1 MAAESAARGPG
12 WQGAAW
18 RCGVAGVGGGR
29 YSLLCGS
36 NAICYEWIGL
46 GEAKRYQ
53 FGMLTRIEI
62 DGFKTFDGFGLDLQP
77 LTAIVGPNASG
88 KSNLFDALRFLS
100 LLAQHD
106 IRTAMQGLRG
116 EPEELF
122 RQTQGGTSRC
132 ISFAVEVLLSRN
144 GVDAFGTSYETPA
157 QRLRY
162 ELKLALVQTSDGVP
176 RGIFVREEHCKP
188 IKRKDDR
195 ATNLGTGK
203 LSYTARLS
211 PFIQLNDSGD
221 ALQIRQDGPKKHG
234 NPVKL
239 SLKEASRT
247 ALSTITTADFP
258 HLYAL
263 RQTLASIRFLE
274 INPRA
279 ARSAN
284 DRFEDHVLK
293 PDASNLAAVLAHLK
307 AKTTSE
313 HRPDGV
319 LSDIAADLASLIP
332 SVSQLRI
339 QNDPNQRQYSFSLG
353 FTGDLSFSS
362 RVISDGTLRLLALLT
377 ILNDPDRRGTLC
389 FEEPENGVHEGRVPK
404 LVEFLRDAANNS
416 FDPESPSFQIL
427 LNTHSPKVMA
437 ALHDTEIVAADS
449 VVEID
454 PATHVR
460 ASKTRMRTGISPIS
474 DIFEPEKHLLRSELD
489 QLLQTPTDA
498 A

>member
-1 MAAESAARGPG
+1 
-12 WQGAAW
+12 
-18 RCGVAGVGGGR
+18 
-29 YSLLCGS
+29 
-36 NAICYEWIGL
+36 
-46 GEAKRYQ
+46 
-53 FGMLTRIEI
+53 MLTRIEI
-62 DGFKTFDGFGLDLQP
+62 NGFKTFDGFDLDLQP
-77 LTAIVGPNASG
+77 LTAVVGPNASG

-100 LLAQHD
+100 LLVQHD
-106 IRTAMQGLRG
+106 IRTAMLGLRG

-122 RQTQGGTSRC
+122 RQTEAGQSDC
-132 ISFAVEVLLSRN
+132 MSFAVEVLLSRK

-162 ELKLALVQTSDGVP
+162 ELKLAMAQTLDGVP
-176 RGIFVREEHCKP
+176 RGIFVREEQCRP

-195 ATNLGTGK
+195 ATYLDTEK
-203 LSYTARLS
+203 LSYTARKR
-211 PFIQLNDSGD
+211 PFIELNESRD
-221 ALQIRQDGPKKHG
+221 ALQIRQDGPKRHG
-234 NPVKL
+234 NPMKL

-247 ALSTITTADFP
+247 ALSTITTAEFP

-263 RQTLASIRFLE
+263 REALASIRFLE

-279 ARSAN
+279 ARNAN
-284 DRFEDHVLK
+284 DRFEARVLK

-307 AKTTSE
+307 EETASE
-313 HRPDGV
+313 DRPDGV

-332 SVSQLRI
+332 SVSRLRI

-377 ILNDPDRRGTLC
+377 VLNDPDRRGTLC
-389 FEEPENGVHEGRVPK
+389 FEEPENGVHEGRVPM
-404 LVEFLRDAANNS
+404 LVEFLRDAANIS
-416 FDPESPSFQIL
+416 FDLESPSFQIL

-437 ALHDTEIVAADS
+437 ALRDTEIVAADA

-454 PATHVR
+454 PATRVR
-460 ASKTRMRTGISPIS
+460 STKTRMRTGIKPMS
-474 DIFEPEKHLLRSELD
+474 DMLEPEKYLSRFEIER
-489 QLLQTPTDA
+489 LLQHSTDA